1 MRLAGVLVGIF
12 VLIEMLMFQ
21 DLISLIPQAVFSG
34 VLLKVGYDVF
44 DWMPVRQYISQ
55 LLQPSPAQLPPVGH
69 SGMALIAGT
78 ALLTVLVNLSVA
90 VIVFTIIF
98 YLARKFC
105 GIEDIKTESAMHDEG

>member
-1 MRLAGVLVGIF
+1 
-12 VLIEMLMFQ
+12 MLMFQ

-44 DWMPVRQYISQ
+44 DWVPLRQYVSQ
-55 LLQPSPAQLPPVGH
+55 LVQPSPAQLPPVSH

-90 VIVFTIIF
+90 VIVFTMIF
-98 YLARKFC
+98 YLARKFFV
-105 GIEDIKTESAMHDEG
+105 IEDIKTESAMHDQN

>member
-44 DWMPVRQYISQ
+44 DWVPLRQYSYHV
-55 LLQPSPAQLPPVGH
+55 LGWSRTQPRLVSHFGL
-69 SGMALIAGT
+69 ALITVNIG
-78 ALLTVLVNLSVA
+78 ALLAFIKGQLNHCKWR
-90 VIVFTIIF
+90 IVQII
-98 YLARKFC
+98 
-105 GIEDIKTESAMHDEG
+105 